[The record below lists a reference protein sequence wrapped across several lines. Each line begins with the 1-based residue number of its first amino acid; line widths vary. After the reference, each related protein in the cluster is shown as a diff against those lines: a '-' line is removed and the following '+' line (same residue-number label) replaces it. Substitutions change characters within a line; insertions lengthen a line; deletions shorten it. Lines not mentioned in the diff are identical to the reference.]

1 MNWFTHYTRPPRK
14 GLPAGGRNHV
24 KRSPF
29 RTLCG
34 IRLQPWLR
42 NRTFIMDAR
51 MRRPAYPNCKKCD
64 RLYRETRAEAEELPT
79 WPVLG

>member
-14 GLPAGGRNHV
+14 GLPPGGRNHV
-24 KRSPF
+24 KQSPF

-42 NRTFIMDAR
+42 NRTVIVDALT
-51 MRRPAYPNCKKCD
+51 RRPAYPSCKKCD
-64 RLYRETRAEAEELPT
+64 RLHRETWAEPEALAA